1 MIVICNH
8 ANDLFYL
15 FEDNSKCADKMGNIT
30 KEPSYC
36 GHKAYGIPLI
46 LQGVGNFSALLEQLD
61 VNCFVH

>member
-1 MIVICNH
+1 
-8 ANDLFYL
+8 
-15 FEDNSKCADKMGNIT
+15 MGNIT

-61 VNCFVH
+61 VNSFGNGAAGHFLMGGTNNEIAE